1 MAPPLAADHAPLPL
15 SAQDKASISAALT
28 MLRQPRFSCV
38 EALGLGKSAKLGKT
52 GAASLAQVCPHL
64 RELDLSSLAV
74 SSDDCAA
81 LHVAVPELV
90 GLSFYVDWAQ
100 SRALGQAVHPLYGFP
115 VHAAAKRLCDAI
127 CPFASLLRLQ
137 ISWGQEYGSFGD
149 TLGEDFG
156 DHVLRQVAEHCP
168 RLELLS
174 MVNSYV
180 ENIENYWNHEVM
192 DREIRKQARKQNLT
206 DLGVA
211 ALFGGCPQLHS
222 LTLKPA
228 WFLETA
234 FQKIS
239 DQLKASP
246 PLLKLKYLAVT
257 DNPALS
263 SPVSGS
269 PLRLSLA
276 TN

>member
-52 GAASLAQVCPHL
+52 GAASLAKVCPHL

-137 ISWGQEYGSFGD
+137 ISWDHNE
-149 TLGEDFG
+149 GEDFG
-156 DHVLRQVAEHCP
+156 DHVLKQVAEHCP

-174 MVNSYV
+174 MVNSFL
-180 ENIENYWNHEVM
+180 ENIPTHWSDEVM
-192 DREIRKQARKQNLT
+192 GREIRKQARAQNLT

-246 PLLKLKYLAVT
+246 PLLKLKHLAVT